1 MNRTGYLMLSGL
13 LWWLALAAAHGQTS
27 AWLDFSGQIKGES
40 ADGAHPGWI
49 TIQGFGLGTQLQS
62 GHRGSFSL
70 TKQVDRASP
79 PLFLACAVGT
89 HYPGANLDLNSTP
102 DNTRL
107 ARLELV
113 DVSIVADL
121 TASTATGLT
130 ETVTLEFGKITYT
143 YFTLNAGTVFSNFN
157 YSALAGAAGTGTLTD
172 TDGDGMPDAWE
183 AADGFSLGYN
193 DANEDADGDGFSN
206 LDEYL
211 LGTNPRDGS
220 SFFKATL
227 APLAEVPGTYQLSWN
242 SVAGKSYLVEWS
254 PDLNTPFDKFR
265 IVTATAPTTS
275 ITFERG
281 GPLGFYRV
289 SPRS

>member
-13 LWWLALAAAHGQTS
+13 LWWLALTAAHGQTS

-40 ADGAHPGWI
+40 ADGSHPGWI

-121 TASTATGLT
+121 TASTATGHDHADI
-130 ETVTLEFGKITYT
+130 KRC
-143 YFTLNAGTVFSNFN
+143 
-157 YSALAGAAGTGTLTD
+157 GASGWD
-172 TDGDGMPDAWE
+172 ICPVCC
-183 AADGFSLGYN
+183 YRRICN
-193 DANEDADGDGFSN
+193 C
-206 LDEYL
+206 
-211 LGTNPRDGS
+211 RS
-220 SFFKATL
+220 SRA
-227 APLAEVPGTYQLSWN
+227 
-242 SVAGKSYLVEWS
+242 
-254 PDLNTPFDKFR
+254 
-265 IVTATAPTTS
+265 
-275 ITFERG
+275 
-281 GPLGFYRV
+281 
-289 SPRS
+289 